1 VSGNHNGENWAGF
14 GRFGRFGEFGAG
26 APNTNGTAA
35 PKQKRE
41 CGRAPFSQLKNHS
54 HPVGVMAIVAGR
66 HNPIS
71 PKFQAH
77 STTLRAERMSP
88 HGS

>member
-1 VSGNHNGENWAGF
+1 MTYEQ
-14 GRFGRFGEFGAG
+14 
-26 APNTNGTAA
+26 GTARVLA
-35 PKQKRE
+35 RFWGRGPKTQTRLP
-41 CGRAPFSQLKNHS
+41 CPFLPLKNHS
-54 HPVGVMAIVAGR
+54 RPVGVMAIVAGR
-66 HNPIS
+66 HNPLP